1 MTCTDVMV
9 THSTML
15 NRTNNQLRQVLEI
28 QKALSDANRVRTLM
42 ALNGKELCVCQITEL
57 LKLAPSTVSKH
68 LSILKQAGLVE
79 ARKNGRWIYYR
90 LPKTNG
96 DDIVSESIRLL
107 EKSLENDQQIR
118 ADCKLLKK
126 ILSIDPEVLCGQ

>member
-1 MTCTDVMV
+1 
-9 THSTML
+9 ML